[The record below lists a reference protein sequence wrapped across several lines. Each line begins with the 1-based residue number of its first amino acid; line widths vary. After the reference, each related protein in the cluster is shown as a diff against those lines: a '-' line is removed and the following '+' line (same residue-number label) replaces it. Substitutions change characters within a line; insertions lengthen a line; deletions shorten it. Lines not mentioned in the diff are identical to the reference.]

1 MLENSIRI
9 KVKYLIAAGIGL
21 VFGSFQ
27 RLFWAIYPIDNP
39 INHWLIK
46 TYAEN
51 GHSVL
56 YYLAVYAHD
65 LIVHLMLALILAFVL
80 VKVFGIRRW
89 KPVLVVVACSQI
101 PVFWGAVWGN
111 MGSVVAYWGFWVSL
125 TIALSAIPAAYYFA
139 GFLERSRSLN

>member
-1 MLENSIRI
+1 MLENSISI
-9 KVKYLIAAGIGL
+9 KIKYLIAAGIGL

-39 INHWLIK
+39 INNWLIK

-51 GHSVL
+51 GQSIF
-56 YYLAVYAHD
+56 YYLYSYAHD
-65 LIVHLMLALILAFVL
+65 LVVHLMLALILALVL
-80 VKVFGIRRW
+80 VKIFGSRQW

-101 PVFWGAVWGN
+101 PMFWDAVWAN

-125 TIALSAIPAAYYFA
+125 TIALSAIPAAYYLA
-139 GFLERSRSLN
+139 GILSRRRPAT